1 MLAKLK
7 AIFSR
12 AGLARRIWQVAN
24 LLAAALLV
32 LAIVQF
38 FLHYRS
44 VGKDLMEQGRRVE
57 ISAPDGLI
65 KSRETLAALK
75 AVPEEEIAKK
85 QEEAFEKQAAGEG
98 AVTGTEPLDETG
110 AMKQAQQEK
119 AAGEGATAETPPKAP
134 EAEAGVEAPA
144 VPAAPATEPTIPAAA
159 AEKAPVS
166 DPKLAIVITGVG
178 LSRSTLDM
186 VITLPAN
193 VTMSISPYASKV
205 ADVVKEVHGQG
216 YEVLLDIPLEPADY
230 PLSDPGPLAL
240 LTASSEKQNLDQLA
254 ALLSLSEQ
262 ITGLVAPVD
271 EQFTYSVKSISP
283 VLGVMAEKKM
293 PLYYAAKPGNQFITA
308 AAEQLGATLVPYHTV
323 LDERLAADA
332 ITAQLNAAATRAKE
346 TGFAVAVGRPYPM
359 TVESINKWLASTAAR
374 GVRIVSLREEKT
386 EEAPKEENS
395 KEETP
400 KEQTDAKEQKQ
411 PEGQPEEPAS
421 HTAE

>member
-44 VGKDLMEQGRRVE
+44 VGNDLMEQGRRVE

-75 AVPEEEIAKK
+75 AVPEEDIAKK
-85 QEEAFEKQAAGEG
+85 HEEAFEKQAAGEG
-98 AVTGTEPLDETG
+98 AVTGTEQPMDETD

-119 AAGEGATAETPPKAP
+119 AAGEGVAAEAPPETPA
-134 EAEAGVEAPA
+134 AEVGTETPA
-144 VPAAPATEPTIPAAA
+144 VPAAEPPAPAV

-193 VTMSISPYASKV
+193 VTMSISPYAAKV

-240 LTASSEKQNLDQLA
+240 LTASSEKQNLDQLT
-254 ALLSLSEQ
+254 ALLSLSEEV
-262 ITGLVAPVD
+262 TGLVAPVD

-293 PLYYAAKPGNQFITA
+293 PLYYAAKPGNQFLTA
-308 AAEQLGATLVPYHTV
+308 AAEQLGAQVVPYQTV
-323 LDERLAADA
+323 LDERLAVDA
-332 ITAQLNAAATRAKE
+332 ITAQLNAAAGRAKE

-359 TVESINKWLASTAAR
+359 TVETINKWLASPAAR
-374 GVRIVSLREEKT
+374 DVRIVSLREEKAK
-386 EEAPKEENS
+386 EAPKQENS

-400 KEQTDAKEQKQ
+400 KEQTDAEEQKQ

-421 HTAE
+421 HATE

>member
-38 FLHYRS
+38 FLHYRG

-85 QEEAFEKQAAGEG
+85 HDEAFEKQAAGEG
-98 AVTGTEPLDETG
+98 AVTGTEPRDETD
-110 AMKQAQQEK
+110 AMKQAQLDK
-119 AAGEGATAETPPKAP
+119 AAAEGAVVKTPQ
-134 EAEAGVEAPA
+134 EAPA
-144 VPAAPATEPTIPAAA
+144 AEIGASTPSVPAAEPTAPVV
-159 AEKAPVS
+159 AEKAPVT

-186 VITLPAN
+186 VVTLPAN
-193 VTMSISPYASKV
+193 VTMSISPYAAKV
-205 ADVVKEVHGQG
+205 ADVVKEIHGQG
-216 YEVLLDIPLEPADY
+216 YEVLLDVPLEPADY

-240 LTASSEKQNLDQLA
+240 LTASSEKQNLDQLS
-254 ALLSLSEQ
+254 ALLSLSEE

-332 ITAQLNAAATRAKE
+332 IMAQLNAAAARAKE
-346 TGFAVAVGRPYPM
+346 SGFAVAVGRPYPM
-359 TVESINKWLASTAAR
+359 TVETINKWLASTAAR

-400 KEQTDAKEQKQ
+400 KEETDAKEQKQ

-421 HTAE
+421 HTTE